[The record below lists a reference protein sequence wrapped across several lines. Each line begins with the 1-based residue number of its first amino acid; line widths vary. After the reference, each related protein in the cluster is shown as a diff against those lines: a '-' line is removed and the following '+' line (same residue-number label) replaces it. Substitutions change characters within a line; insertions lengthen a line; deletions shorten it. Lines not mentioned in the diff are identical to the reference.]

1 MMRGVLTATLHNQ
14 SRHAATVLALGVFAG
29 LLLPD
34 LAGWMRPLLPL
45 SVAGLLF
52 LALLRIDWQEL
63 SQHLS
68 RPLSVALLCTW
79 FLIVTPLLVWLG
91 VSIVGVDT
99 GLATALILAAACPPI
114 VSGPAI
120 ALLLR
125 LDASLML
132 VSVVSASLLAPF
144 TVVAVSSYLI
154 GVDLRLDALALFLR
168 LAFLICG
175 CVLAALTVKRLLGQ
189 VRLARC
195 TNAFDMVSVLLL
207 LIFAI
212 AIMDGVM
219 TLVAHDPWR
228 VLRFIIAAFI
238 ANILLQVLG
247 SGAAAAMGRRSA
259 LTVGFASG
267 NRNMGLLL
275 AVLPAASAPDAL
287 LFFAVAQLP
296 VYILPAVLGPA
307 YRRWLAAT

>member
-1 MMRGVLTATLHNQ
+1 
-14 SRHAATVLALGVFAG
+14 
-29 LLLPD
+29 
-34 LAGWMRPLLPL
+34 
-45 SVAGLLF
+45 
-52 LALLRIDWQEL
+52 
-63 SQHLS
+63 
-68 RPLSVALLCTW
+68 
-79 FLIVTPLLVWLG
+79 
-91 VSIVGVDT
+91 
-99 GLATALILAAACPPI
+99 
-114 VSGPAI
+114 
-120 ALLLR
+120 
-125 LDASLML
+125 
-132 VSVVSASLLAPF
+132 
-144 TVVAVSSYLI
+144 
-154 GVDLRLDALALFLR
+154 
-168 LAFLICG
+168 
-175 CVLAALTVKRLLGQ
+175 VLAAVTVKRLLGQ

-195 TNAFDMVSVLLL
+195 GNAFDMVSVLLL
-207 LIFAI
+207 LVFAI

-219 TLVAHDPWR
+219 ALVAHDPWH